1 MKRFIF
7 NPNKIQLMV
16 ILLPINRKALDW
28 ISMAE
33 EDLEDSESD
42 YKEKRYASSVFHAEL
57 CAQKLLKGVIVA
69 LGFEP
74 GKTHRPSLVL
84 KNLIISGL
92 INLNEN
98 IMQDLDRI
106 ISLSLVLEDQGV
118 TPRYGWETVS
128 RIIKPSEIYD
138 EEKNR
143 LLIEN
148 AKEILK
154 IVKRVISE
162 LDC

>member
-1 MKRFIF
+1 
-7 NPNKIQLMV
+7 
-16 ILLPINRKALDW
+16 
-28 ISMAE
+28 
-33 EDLEDSESD
+33 
-42 YKEKRYASSVFHAEL
+42 
-57 CAQKLLKGVIVA
+57 
-69 LGFEP
+69 
-74 GKTHRPSLVL
+74 
-84 KNLIISGL
+84 
-92 INLNEN
+92 
-98 IMQDLDRI
+98 MQDLDRI

-118 TPRYGWETVS
+118 TPRYGWETIS